1 MHFSKY
7 TFKAVYLIGSFLGGK
22 NPHAHFNSA
31 AAPRYAEI
39 LAKVL
44 TTQNVTRQMSSHCV
58 KHEGHDRWFQTT
70 KRSHWDKISVV
81 LITSVCN
88 VIYP

>member
-1 MHFSKY
+1 MHCVS
-7 TFKAVYLIGSFLGGK
+7 
-22 NPHAHFNSA
+22 NSA
-31 AAPRYAEI
+31 VASRYAGI

-44 TTQNVTRQMSSHCV
+44 TKQNVTRQMSSHCV
-58 KHEGHDRWFQTT
+58 KHEGHDRWFLTT
-70 KRSHWDKISVV
+70 KRSHRDKISVV

>member
-1 MHFSKY
+1 MYYF
-7 TFKAVYLIGSFLGGK
+7 
-22 NPHAHFNSA
+22 FNHEVAS
-31 AAPRYAEI
+31 RYAGL
-39 LAKVL
+39 LARVL
-44 TTQNVTRQMSSHCV
+44 TKQNVTRQMSSHCV